1 MLLDLSKIIGC
12 PGAVVPFETSLDLH
26 TMMFGGSC
34 PADEPVLAS
43 GQVRNTAGV
52 LEMTGIVK
60 TTLHGVCDR
69 CTAAFTRAVE
79 YPIEAVLVPNLESDD
94 MENPWVF
101 ELEHDCANLDDI
113 VTSIF
118 VLNMDSKLLCRQDC
132 KGLCC
137 RCGANLNL
145 GPCSCKP
152 EPDPRFAALQQ
163 LLDNM

>member
-1 MLLDLSKIIGC
+1 M
-12 PGAVVPFETSLDLH
+12 T
-26 TMMFGGSC
+26 FGGSC
-34 PADEPVLAS
+34 PAAEPVIAT

-69 CTAAFTRAVE
+69 CTAAFTREVQ
-79 YPIEAVLVPNLESDD
+79 YPIEAVLVPNLDSDD
-94 MENPWVF
+94 FESPWVF
-101 ELEHDCANLDDI
+101 ELEHDCADLDDI

-118 VLNMDSKLLCRQDC
+118 VLNMDSKLLCREDC
-132 KGLCC
+132 KGLCF

-145 GPCSCKP
+145 GPCGCKP